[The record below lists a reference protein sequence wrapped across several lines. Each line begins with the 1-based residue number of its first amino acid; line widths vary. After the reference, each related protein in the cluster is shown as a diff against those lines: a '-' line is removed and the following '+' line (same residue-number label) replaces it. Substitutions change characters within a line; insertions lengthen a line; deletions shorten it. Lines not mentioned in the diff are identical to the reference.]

1 MKTLIIDGQWNLKR
15 NFHRSKNSFLNSGH
29 DDTVFNFLDCVRS
42 AIKKILPDRVVVM
55 WDGFNSGK
63 YRYEIYRPYKANRE
77 KRWDLQ
83 NRAII
88 SEGKN
93 SEKDLIDYQI
103 LLDKINV
110 KNYLEDLFIR
120 QLECD
125 YIEADDL
132 IAYYIL
138 NKRENEEIVIYSR
151 DCDYLQLID
160 ENVSVLNPD
169 TYKIVTKDN
178 FKELFGYTI
187 ENELLFKCFEG
198 DSSDNISGVKGV
210 TRNNLIKNFPDMANN
225 KYYFKELLSEASKKS
240 EKKKLKLY
248 EKIMGSGNIVYR
260 NANLMNLKKPFMD
273 DYSKKEVLTIINSAL
288 DMEDRNIK
296 NAISRFISDGY
307 IKKIYQGDFDLF
319 FSPFYRIFEKEKDY
333 NAKIKLKNE

>member
-15 NFHRSKNSFLNSGH
+15 NFHRSKNQFLNFGK
-29 DDTVFNFLDCVRS
+29 DDTVFNFLDCTRS
-42 AIKKILPDRVVVM
+42 AINKTLPDRVVVM

-63 YRYEIYRPYKANRE
+63 YRYEMYRPYKANRE
-77 KRWDLQ
+77 KKWDNQ
-83 NRAII
+83 NKAII

-93 SEKDLIDYQI
+93 GESDLIDYQI

-138 NKRENEEIVIYSR
+138 NKKDDEKIIIYSR
-151 DCDYLQLID
+151 DCDYLQLISD
-160 ENVSVLNPD
+160 DVSVLNPD
-169 TYKIVTKDN
+169 NYKIITKEN
-178 FKELFGYTI
+178 FKETFGYTI

-210 TRNNLIKNFPDMANN
+210 TRNNLLKNFPDMANN

-248 EKIMGSGNIVYR
+248 EKILSSTNIVYR
-260 NANLMNLKKPFMD
+260 NAQLMNLKKPFMD
-273 DYSKKEVLTIINSAL
+273 DGSKVEVLNIINSAL
-288 DMEDRNIK
+288 EMEDRDIK
-296 NAISRFISDGY
+296 NAISRFISDGF
-307 IKKIYQGDFDLF
+307 IKKLYQIDFDLF
-319 FSPFYRIFEKEKDY
+319 FSPFYRIFEKEKDF
-333 NAKIKLKNE
+333 NLKNKSNK